1 MIRKGKASSRRN
13 SPSAIREDRLV
24 QRTAKKIRLRASRVK
39 EADELMR
46 SRKELAKDFRN
57 AMPARKD
64 EFLSFQRE
72 KILLELLLD
81 IRDYLCE
88 IAASVMSIEKS

>member
-1 MIRKGKASSRRN
+1 
-13 SPSAIREDRLV
+13 
-24 QRTAKKIRLRASRVK
+24 
-39 EADELMR
+39 MR